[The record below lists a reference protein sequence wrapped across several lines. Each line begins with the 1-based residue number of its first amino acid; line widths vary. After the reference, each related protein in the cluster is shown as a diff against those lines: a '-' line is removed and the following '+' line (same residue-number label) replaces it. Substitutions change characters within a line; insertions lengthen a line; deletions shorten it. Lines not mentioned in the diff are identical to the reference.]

1 MDCTCFIFGHFAIV
15 FEKLIYVYFI
25 RNFLVELTNFWLQ
38 IARELI
44 CFVLFRFVSFLTEC
58 KSTLSRQYSG
68 NAMKSVR
75 CGIAG

>member
-25 RNFLVELTNFWLQ
+25 RNFSKTHQLLVTNSEGVNLF
-38 IARELI
+38 
-44 CFVLFRFVSFLTEC
+44 CFVLFLTEC
-58 KSTLSRQYSG
+58 KSTLSRHYSG

>member
-1 MDCTCFIFGHFAIV
+1 MVILQLFLKSLYTFIL
-15 FEKLIYVYFI
+15 FEI
-25 RNFLVELTNFWLQ
+25 LVELTNFWLQ

-44 CFVLFRFVSFLTEC
+44 CFVLFLTEC
-58 KSTLSRQYSG
+58 KSTLSRHYSG